1 MYIYDIDTPNEPKL
15 EEVIN
20 LNFYGFF
27 VAIIAVVRLIEK
39 ISTARS
45 ITASSTSSFAVPR
58 GDKFEAMY
66 ILISYTDKQ
75 IITVVQE
82 LIAPAPA

>member
-20 LNFYGFF
+20 LNFSVFS
-27 VAIIAVVRLIEK
+27 VAIIIEK

-58 GDKFEAMY
+58 ID
-66 ILISYTDKQ
+66 
-75 IITVVQE
+75 
-82 LIAPAPA
+82 